1 MQLNEA
7 KTTIIMGF
15 FSYNWGIFKI
25 NYSIAFRDPFQID
38 GWIDRSL
45 LIPLEFALG
54 KLRINVW
61 TEDVSRELDV

>member
-1 MQLNEA
+1 M
-7 KTTIIMGF
+7 
-15 FSYNWGIFKI
+15 

-45 LIPLEFALG
+45 LIPLEFPLG